1 MEENRNFDSNKDTGD
16 GFSKKANS
24 TANEFKQGW
33 NDMTH
38 NGQNKKI
45 LAGILAI
52 FLGQFGIHKF
62 VLGYQKEGLIL
73 LITTVVGYILVCVTV
88 GAFVIFITGLI
99 GLIEGIVY
107 LTKSDEEFYQTYQ
120 VGKKPWF

>member
-1 MEENRNFDSNKDTGD
+1 MEENENFDSNKNTGD
-16 GFSKKANS
+16 GFSEGANS
-24 TANEFKQGW
+24 TANEFKKGW

-52 FLGQFGIHKF
+52 FLGSFGIHKF

-73 LITTVVGYILVCVTV
+73 LITTIVGYILFCVAV
-88 GAFVIFITGLI
+88 GFFVVAITGLI

-107 LTKSDEEFYQTYQ
+107 LTKTDEEFYQTYQ
-120 VGKKPWF
+120 VGRKPWF